1 MLTTELVRAGNQQAI
16 SFRPAFEAAIEA
28 ALDTDTVRSI
38 FRNAIRTVHA
48 DVLRGGSGS
57 SGINLSDSIS
67 VITSTLQLPSDAR
80 GSPIQEGGFATT
92 FADTTERLASLGVWS
107 LESTVEIVGFACLA
121 GAVLAAAAAIAL
133 ATTEDGRSG
142 GSAGCSSPSVCS
154 RLPCC
159 GSSSGTSARGSPI
172 PSCPP
177 RCPAASA
184 T

>member
-1 MLTTELVRAGNQQAI
+1 MRRALVPVLLVLTGVLLFVGGLALWAHSTIYNSSTFARRATSILDSQAVRQEVAERLTTELVRAGNQQAI

-80 GSPIQEGGFATT
+80 G
-92 FADTTERLASLGVWS
+92 
-107 LESTVEIVGFACLA
+107 
-121 GAVLAAAAAIAL
+121 
-133 ATTEDGRSG
+133 
-142 GSAGCSSPSVCS
+142 
-154 RLPCC
+154 
-159 GSSSGTSARGSPI
+159 
-172 PSCPP
+172 
-177 RCPAASA
+177 
-184 T
+184 